1 MQFDPSGALYRGEWE
16 AGRRNGKGLLDFGD
30 GTSFSGEFENGR
42 ATRGQ
47 YHWGDG
53 TVTNSYQDEDG
64 NWLDYE
70 E

>member
-1 MQFDPSGALYRGEWE
+1 MGHFTMENGLKEEE
-16 AGRRNGKGLLDFGD
+16 AKGLLDFGD
-30 GTSFSGEFENGR
+30 GTSFSGDFENGR
-42 ATRGQ
+42 AIGGQ
-47 YHWGDG
+47 YDWGDG